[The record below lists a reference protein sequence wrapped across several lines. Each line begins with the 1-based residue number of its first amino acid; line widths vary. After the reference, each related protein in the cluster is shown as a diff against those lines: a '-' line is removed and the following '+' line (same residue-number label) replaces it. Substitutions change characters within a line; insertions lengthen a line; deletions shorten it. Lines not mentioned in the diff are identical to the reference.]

1 MIIELLALAATVSAA
16 GIGYFQSRRFV
27 RGRLRFVDAAQTPV
41 APWVAGV
48 AASALA
54 LPVAFI
60 LPVVGLGT
68 ALIFGASVG
77 VGVAQ
82 GKRDVRRLNA

>member
-1 MIIELLALAATVSAA
+1 
-16 GIGYFQSRRFV
+16 
-27 RGRLRFVDAAQTPV
+27 VDAAQTPV
-41 APWVAGV
+41 APWVAGA

-54 LPVAFI
+54 LPVTFI
-60 LPVVGLGT
+60 LPVVGIGT